1 MRIFFFLLLFFP
13 TIIFAQNAKMKRLAE
28 QKKKAISEI
37 QTNDLLLKEMK
48 VNTAS
53 LLNRLQL
60 VENQIEIR
68 KNILTVVTAEMDELN
83 TQQAEL
89 NTNINKLSEDLK
101 LEKQQYEKAVVGLMR
116 NQNSSIQKV
125 TFVLSSKDVGEM
137 LRRFS
142 YIKDYSYWIKGKMD
156 DIKEKNTQL
165 TKQQII
171 LDETIKQ
178 HKLLMDQ
185 YDNENKQLKKE
196 EETFKK
202 QAQEAKSKEKDLNK
216 LIQQKRNQAK
226 KLDEQMDKLVAQEIE
241 KQNQL
246 IKKQIASNKAK
257 ESTAQAKDNTTT
269 STAKADETKKDS
281 NKKNSTNSAPAKG
294 VFGDNK
300 KIMSSIEQGNIKL
313 SSNFAA
319 NKGKFSYP
327 ITGKYSIVRRF
338 GTKQETTWTSTNRGG
353 IDIQSQSN
361 AEARVIFSG
370 QVSTIFPIPGYGT
383 CILVRHGDYF
393 TLYGNIVDIHV
404 KANDKVE
411 TGQILG
417 SVFTD
422 PTTNIAEMHFQV
434 WKQRQ
439 KLNPELWLKK

>member
-1 MRIFFFLLLFFP
+1 M
-13 TIIFAQNAKMKRLAE
+13 E
-28 QKKKAISEI
+28 
-37 QTNDLLLKEMK
+37 
-48 VNTAS
+48 
-53 LLNRLQL
+53 
-60 VENQIEIR
+60 
-68 KNILTVVTAEMDELN
+68 
-83 TQQAEL
+83 
-89 NTNINKLSEDLK
+89 
-101 LEKQQYEKAVVGLMR
+101 
-116 NQNSSIQKV
+116 
-125 TFVLSSKDVGEM
+125 
-137 LRRFS
+137 
-142 YIKDYSYWIKGKMD
+142 
-156 DIKEKNTQL
+156 
-165 TKQQII
+165 
-171 LDETIKQ
+171 
-178 HKLLMDQ
+178 
-185 YDNENKQLKKE
+185 
-196 EETFKK
+196 
-202 QAQEAKSKEKDLNK
+202 
-216 LIQQKRNQAK
+216 
-226 KLDEQMDKLVAQEIE
+226 KLVAQEIE

-257 ESTAQAKDNTTT
+257 ESTAQATDNAT
-269 STAKADETKKDS
+269 STTKADDTKKD
-281 NKKNSTNSAPAKG
+281 NKNNTNSAPAKG

-313 SSNFAA
+313 SSSFAA

-338 GTKQETTWTSTNRGG
+338 GTKQETTWTSTSRGG

-393 TLYGNIVDIHV
+393 TLYGNIVNIHV